1 MIKQAHKKKKHREKL
16 DIALGRDTSAMP
28 YSKKNKKIQKI
39 PREHDYFMGFSEVR
53 QKKKKKPCSE
63 ATNQRYFQHM
73 SICFI
78 SHFLLPRDCFVNNI
92 KSQKH
97 SSEISIW
104 NLLT

>member
-53 QKKKKKPCSE
+53 QKKKKKKSPV
-63 ATNQRYFQHM
+63 QRQRTKD
-73 SICFI
+73 I
-78 SHFLLPRDCFVNNI
+78 SN
-92 KSQKH
+92 
-97 SSEISIW
+97 
-104 NLLT
+104 T